1 MIGIY
6 KIVNMNNGKVYVGQS
21 NDIEKRRLQHFTA
34 LDAGKHENKTMQTDY
49 NRSREKW
56 VFAILEEC
64 PLSLLNVR
72 EKYWIDYYHSA
83 DPVHG
88 YNLTKGGGSRK
99 RRFKGR
105 PTSLLD
111 ELTG

>member
-6 KIVNMNNGKVYVGQS
+6 LITNHHKHKVYVGQT
-21 NDIEKRRLQHFTA
+21 NNIDTRKLQHFTA
-34 LDAGKHENKTMQTDY
+34 LAEGKHENKPMQNDY
-49 NRSREKW
+49 NLAPDMWTFE
-56 VFAILEEC
+56 VLEEC

-72 EKYWIDYYHSA
+72 EKYWIDFYHSNNA
-83 DPVHG
+83 EYG

-99 RRFKGR
+99 RRYKGR
-105 PTSLLD
+105 PASLLD

>member
-21 NDIEKRRLQHFTA
+21 KDIETRRLQHFTA
-34 LDAGKHENKTMQTDY
+34 LDAGKHENKTMQADY
-49 NRSREKW
+49 NRSRERW
-56 VFAILEEC
+56 VFSILEEC

-72 EKYWIDYYHSA
+72 EKYWIDYYRSA
-83 DPVHG
+83 NPAYG
-88 YNLTKGGGSRK
+88 YNLTKGGGPRNRK
-99 RRFKGR
+99 YKGR
-105 PTSLLD
+105 PVSLLD

>member
-6 KIVNMNNGKVYVGQS
+6 KITNTNNGKVYIGQT
-21 NDIEKRRLQHFTA
+21 NNIEVRKDQHFSA
-34 LDAGKHENKTMQTDY
+34 LLKGKHENKYMQKDY
-49 NRSREKW
+49 NLTPYGWTFE
-56 VFAILEEC
+56 VLEEC
-64 PLSLLNVR
+64 PLVLLNTQ
-72 EKYWIDYYHSA
+72 EKYWINFYRSDDA
-83 DPVHG
+83 AHG

-99 RRFKGR
+99 RYYKGR